1 MILKNKSLLGLLA
14 KIASKISGDWQDRLL
29 TFYNKHVV
37 REVPSIIHCLN
48 YPLRS
53 EFDSLPS
60 GCHFR
65 VGISVGPKDS
75 RFLLF
80 VLQPVF
86 LMANSHFVA
95 FYCCCFYSH
104 FIVFI
109 FIYWDFILLLCTHWV
124 CVCRPCCPC
133 C

>member
-1 MILKNKSLLGLLA
+1 MQEHKSLHIYVQMNVLQSDQVRIIYTLLSLLSLFYWSFIESVLSFCIVAWFGNMILKNKSLLGLLA

-29 TFYNKHVV
+29 TFYNKHVL

-65 VGISVGPKDS
+65 VY
-75 RFLLF
+75 
-80 VLQPVF
+80 Q
-86 LMANSHFVA
+86 
-95 FYCCCFYSH
+95 
-104 FIVFI
+104 
-109 FIYWDFILLLCTHWV
+109 
-124 CVCRPCCPC
+124 
-133 C
+133 

>member
-29 TFYNKHVV
+29 TFYNKHVL

-65 VGISVGPKDS
+65 VY
-75 RFLLF
+75 
-80 VLQPVF
+80 Q
-86 LMANSHFVA
+86 
-95 FYCCCFYSH
+95 
-104 FIVFI
+104 
-109 FIYWDFILLLCTHWV
+109 
-124 CVCRPCCPC
+124 
-133 C
+133 